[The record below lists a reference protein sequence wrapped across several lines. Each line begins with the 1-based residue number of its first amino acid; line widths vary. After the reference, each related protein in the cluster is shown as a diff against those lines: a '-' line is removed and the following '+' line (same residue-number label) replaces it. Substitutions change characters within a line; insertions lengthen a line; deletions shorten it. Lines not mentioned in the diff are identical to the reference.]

1 MIVRGDPALDH
12 PGTERDHRRQSLNR
26 TIHFTRRAA
35 AACIAAALAGPAL
48 AQDFSDRP
56 IKLVVPYAAGGA
68 NDSMARAFAA
78 ELGPKLGTTMVVENR
93 AGASGAI
100 GAAYVA
106 SAPADGHTLL
116 LGANAVLVVNPVLNP
131 KLTYRG
137 DSFAP
142 IGVIAEIPLVL
153 VTNPALPVKSLKDVV
168 EYGKRSPVQMNFASP
183 GQGTQMHLVGE
194 LFKAQTGIAMTHI
207 PYNGSAPA
215 LMDVAAGQ
223 VQLAFD
229 PVNSA
234 LPQIRAG
241 KLRAIAVTGPKR
253 AASLP
258 DVPTVAE
265 AGMPA
270 LGATAWFSIM
280 APAATPEP
288 ALARLR
294 QALGEVLKNPA
305 MAARLAV
312 LGAEI
317 PAVEPAQS
325 AGYIEQERV
334 RWTQII
340 RSAGIKG
347 E

>member
-1 MIVRGDPALDH
+1 MH
-12 PGTERDHRRQSLNR
+12 HR
-26 TIHFTRRAA
+26 THFNRRAA
-35 AACIAAALAGPAL
+35 IACMAFMLAAPAWSQSF
-48 AQDFSDRP
+48 ADRP
-56 IKLVVPYAAGGA
+56 IRLVVPYAAGGA

-78 ELGPKLGTTMVVENR
+78 ELGPKLGTTVVVENK

-106 SAPADGHTLL
+106 AAPADGHTLL

-142 IGVIAEIPLVL
+142 VGVIAEIPLVL
-153 VTNPALPVKSLKDVV
+153 VTTPSLPVRSLK
-168 EYGKRSPVQMNFASP
+168 ELAEHGKRSPGQLNFASP

-194 LFKAQTGIAMTHI
+194 LFKSQTGIQMTHV

-215 LMDVAAGQ
+215 LTDVAGGQ
-223 VQLAFD
+223 VQMAFD

-234 LPQIRAG
+234 LAQIRAG
-241 KLRAIAVTGPKR
+241 KLRAIAVTGSKR
-253 AASLP
+253 AGSLP

-280 APAATPEP
+280 APAATPVP
-288 ALARLR
+288 AMAKLR
-294 QALGEVLKNPA
+294 EALGEVLKNPA
-305 MAARLAV
+305 MATRLAT
-312 LGAEI
+312 LGAVI
-317 PAVEPAQS
+317 PTVAPEQS
-325 AGYIEQERV
+325 AAYIEQERA
-334 RWTQII
+334 RWTQTIQA
-340 RSAGIKG
+340 AGIKA

>member
-1 MIVRGDPALDH
+1 VKSTQL
-12 PGTERDHRRQSLNR
+12 
-26 TIHFTRRAA
+26 FTRRMA
-35 AACIAAALAGPAL
+35 AACIAAGLAAPAL
-48 AQDFSDRP
+48 AQNFADRP

-78 ELGPKLGTTMVVENR
+78 ELGPRLGTTVVVENR

-100 GAAYVA
+100 GAAHVA

-131 KLTYRG
+131 KLAYRG
-137 DSFAP
+137 DSFTP
-142 IGVIAEIPLVL
+142 IGIIAEIPLVL
-153 VTNPALPVKSLKDVV
+153 VTNPALPVQTLKDLVD
-168 EYGKRSPVQMNFASP
+168 YGKRSPGTLNFASP
-183 GQGTQMHLVGE
+183 GRGTQMHLVGE
-194 LFKAQTGIAMTHI
+194 LFKAQADLEMTHV

-215 LMDVAAGQ
+215 LTDVAGGQ

-241 KLRAIAVTGPKR
+241 KLRPIAVTGARR
-253 AASLP
+253 AESLP

-265 AGMPA
+265 AGMPSIA
-270 LGATAWFSIM
+270 ATAWFSIM
-280 APAATPEP
+280 APARTPAP
-288 ALARLR
+288 VVASLR

-305 MAARLAV
+305 MATRLGT
-312 LGAEI
+312 LGAQV
-317 PAVEPAQS
+317 PAVTPEQS
-325 AGYIEQERV
+325 AGYIEQERG
-334 RWTQII
+334 RWTRTIQ
-340 RSAGIKG
+340 SAGIKP